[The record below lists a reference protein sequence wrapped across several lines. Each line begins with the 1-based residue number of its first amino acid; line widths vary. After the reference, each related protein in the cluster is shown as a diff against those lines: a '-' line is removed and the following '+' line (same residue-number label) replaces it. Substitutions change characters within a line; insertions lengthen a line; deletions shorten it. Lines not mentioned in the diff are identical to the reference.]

1 MNAKVVYLHGI
12 GGATKEWE
20 WVYGLNDSLVACG
33 FDELMSDDVID
44 LDYSGLLDKEES
56 GVETEPAVTLSAA
69 DRGERW
75 QSEYILRQS
84 AIRSW
89 VLNSQFTD
97 SAWTPPVPDGL
108 GQVGQLGSIGHFPLG
123 QVKNY
128 TSLAAVRHA
137 IWHAVIEALDGVD
150 EVVIVGHSLG
160 SVIAA
165 DVIPRLP
172 ETTTVRGLVTVASP
186 LRWSQLRKWSKDL
199 AGVEDFPFRR
209 VRQWVNVFEPRDVV
223 AFHRGIT
230 SYYPV
235 ALDIDIST
243 GPLPVKN
250 HKVGLYAAHPV
261 VAYAVGSALWGSGL
275 PAVVENNLPDR
286 RLDPSFGNL
295 LMKFAYAENLN
306 TVIPSKEAE
315 RRRSLRLARELK
327 SREAAEWALGLG
339 IDASLVPREGDFLH
353 YPTERLKGALAIE
366 DVLPQLILLASEPVL
381 APFSLEN
388 KWDPNTR
395 IAALDRLLLRLDAL
409 GAHPEVKYAE
419 VCIKHLEEARS
430 IMNVQGGTG
439 MWKWAVLGSAGLAA
453 IAVAVVS
460 LGAAA
465 PAGIAGA
472 AAITSALAAIGPGG
486 MVGGVATIAA
496 ITGAGAVAAGGGV
509 VGSVAS
515 KAQQQQRK
523 DEQMRENLREA
534 VAEMV
539 LHGEPEQ
546 LRVTAAAYI
555 ATVTTLEELMLPS
568 GREELR
574 RTLLHVQ
581 TAVQTQAFNARII
594 DPKGRWAATLE
605 TKSQILDLAMSWF
618 EQQDEELNRLR
629 QALKPKDT
637 RLSSLRRRMPVPVSH
652 ELTDA

>member
-12 GGATKEWE
+12 GGATKQ
-20 WVYGLNDSLVACG
+20 WVWVDALSDSLVACG
-33 FDELMSDDVID
+33 FDKLMPDDVID
-44 LDYSGLLDKEES
+44 FDYSALLDKREV
-56 GVETEPAVTLSAA
+56 GDEPEPLVTLTEA
-69 DRGERW
+69 DRCERW
-75 QSEYILRQS
+75 RSEYIVRQG
-84 AIRSW
+84 AMRSW
-89 VLNSQFTD
+89 VLNSQFTE
-97 SAWTPPVPDGL
+97 SAWTPAVPDGL
-108 GQVGQLGSIGHFPLG
+108 GQLGSLGHFPLS

-128 TSLAAVRHA
+128 TSSAAVRHA
-137 IWHAVIEALDGVD
+137 IWNTVIEAIDGVD

-160 SVIAA
+160 TVIAA

-172 ETTTVRGLVTVASP
+172 ESTTVRSLVTVASP

-223 AFHRGIT
+223 AFHGGIA
-230 SYYPV
+230 SYYPM

-243 GPLPVKN
+243 GPLPVKY
-250 HKVGLYAAHPV
+250 HEVGLYAAHPV

-275 PAVVENNLPDR
+275 PALVEKNLPDR
-286 RLDPSFGNL
+286 RLDPGFRYPL
-295 LMKFAYAENLN
+295 LKFAYAENLN
-306 TVIPSKEAE
+306 TVIPDKEAE
-315 RRRSLRLARELK
+315 RRRALRLARELK
-327 SREAAEWALGLG
+327 AREAAQWAQGVG
-339 IDASLVPREGDFLH
+339 IEPSLVPHEEDFLH
-353 YPTERLKGALAIE
+353 HATERLKGTLTIDE
-366 DVLPQLILLASEPVL
+366 VLPQVIQLASEPVL
-381 APFSLEN
+381 VPFSLEN
-388 KWDPNTR
+388 RWDSDTKV
-395 IAALDRLLLRLDAL
+395 AALDRLLLRLDPL
-409 GAHPEVKYAE
+409 GAKPEVKYAE
-419 VCIKHLEEARS
+419 VCITHLDEARS
-430 IMNVQGGTG
+430 VMNVQSGTG
-439 MWKWAVLGSAGLAA
+439 MWKWAVLGGAGLAA

-515 KAQQQQRK
+515 KAQQQQRQ
-523 DEQMRENLREA
+523 DDQMRENLRAA

-539 LHGEPEQ
+539 LHSDPEQ

-555 ATVTTLEELMLPS
+555 ATVTTQEELRLPS
-568 GREELR
+568 DREELR

-581 TAVQTQAFNARII
+581 TVVQAQAADAALI

-605 TKSQILDLAMSWF
+605 TKTQILDLAISWF
-618 EQQDEELNRLR
+618 DQQDEALNDVRE
-629 QALKPKDT
+629 ALKPKDP
-637 RLSSLRRRMPVPVSH
+637 RFSSLRRRLALPGSP
-652 ELTDA
+652 ELRDA

>member
-12 GGATKEWE
+12 GAAAKKWE
-20 WVYGLNDSLVACG
+20 WVSGLNDSLVVCG
-33 FDELMSDDVID
+33 FDELMLDDVID
-44 LDYSGLLDKEES
+44 FDYSALLNKEES
-56 GVETEPAVTLSAA
+56 GDETEPVVTLSAA
-69 DRGERW
+69 DCGERW

-97 SAWTPPVPDGL
+97 SSWTPPVPDGF
-108 GQVGQLGSIGHFPLG
+108 GQVGHVGYFPLS

-128 TSLAAVRHA
+128 TSSAAVRHA
-137 IWHAVIEALDGVD
+137 IWNTVIEALDGVD

-199 AGVEDFPFRR
+199 ACVEDFPFRR

-223 AFHRGIT
+223 AFHRGIA
-230 SYYPV
+230 SNYPV

-250 HKVGLYAAHPV
+250 HKVGLYVAHPV

-275 PAVVENNLPDR
+275 PAVVEKNLPDR

-306 TVIPSKEAE
+306 TVIPTKEAE

-327 SREAAEWALGLG
+327 SRETAQWAQGLG
-339 IDASLVPREGDFLH
+339 IDPSLVPHEGDFLH
-353 YPTERLKGALAIE
+353 HPTARLKGTLAIE
-366 DVLPQLILLASEPVL
+366 EVLPQFILLASEPVL
-381 APFSLEN
+381 PPYSLEN
-388 KWDPNTR
+388 KWDPDTR
-395 IAALDRLLLRLDAL
+395 IAALDRLLLRLDAR
-409 GAHPEVKYAE
+409 GAKPEVKYAE
-419 VCIKHLEEARS
+419 LCIKHLEEARS

-439 MWKWAVLGSAGLAA
+439 MWKWAVLGGAGVAA

-472 AAITSALAAIGPGG
+472 AAVTSALAAIGPGG

-555 ATVTTLEELMLPS
+555 ATVTTLEELMMPS

-581 TAVQTQAFNARII
+581 AVVQAQASNARII

-618 EQQDEELNRLR
+618 EQQDEELNQLR
-629 QALKPKDT
+629 QALKPKDSK
-637 RLSSLRRRMPVPVSH
+637 LSSLRRRLPAAPASN
-652 ELTDA
+652 ELPDA